1 MLAESVLPAEVG
13 GHHAIN
19 IDSVAELQGNRH
31 GEPAGAQPSVGDLP
45 GRNSGEVY
53 TLV

>member
-1 MLAESVLPAEVG
+1 MLAESVLPAEVR

-19 IDSVAELQGNRH
+19 IDPVTELQGDCH

-45 GRNSGEVY
+45 GRNNGEVY
-53 TLV
+53 TLL